1 MTKTKKSLGERI
13 LKGIHFLEKDIW
25 QIPLRELPRRKYV
38 LIKHLRIFML
48 ALRGFNEDKV
58 AMRASALTYYTLFS
72 IVPFVGLAFGIAK
85 GFGLDAF
92 LENQLETALS
102 GREEVLHWI
111 LSFSKSILQT
121 TSGGLVAGVGL
132 IILLYTIFQV
142 MRNIELSFNDIW
154 QVNKARDWTR
164 MLSDYFAMMFITPLF
179 LIMSSAA
186 TVFINTQVSQFS
198 NNLEFLSFLSPVL
211 LFLVRLVPYLLIWLM
226 LSILYMVMPNT
237 KVKFSSALV
246 AGIIAGTLFQLVQWG
261 YIFFQIGVSRY
272 NAIYGS
278 FAALPLLLMW
288 MQISWLVV
296 LLGAEISYAYQNV
309 ENYEFDVESQNIS
322 FLNKQII
329 SVYVMLMLVSHFKNG
344 LPPPDSSQIAHKLE
358 IPNKLVRSVLND
370 LGDVNLVS
378 EVQLEN
384 NKDTGY
390 QPALDIN
397 QISLQ
402 LVLERLERR
411 GIDFMVVK
419 KTKSL
424 EQIREALTAI
434 GKKIETSD
442 HNLLLKDLE
451 SIEA

>member
-1 MTKTKKSLGERI
+1 MAKTKKSLVKWV
-13 LKGIHFLEKDIW
+13 LNKVHFLEKDIW
-25 QIPLRELPRRKYV
+25 QIPLRDLPRRKYV
-38 LIKHLRIFML
+38 IIKHLRILLL

-92 LENQLETALS
+92 LENQLAAALS

-132 IILLYTIFQV
+132 IILLFTIFQV
-142 MRNIELSFNDIW
+142 MRNIEESLNDIW
-154 QVNKARDWTR
+154 QVKKSRDWSR
-164 MLSDYFAMMFITPLF
+164 MLSDYFAMMFIAPLF

-186 TVFINTQVSQFS
+186 TVFINTQVTEFS
-198 NNLEFLSFLSPVL
+198 SNLQFLSFLSPIL
-211 LFLVRLVPYLLIWLM
+211 MFLVRLVPYVLIWLM

-261 YIFFQIGVSRY
+261 YLFFQIGVSRY

-309 ENYEFDVESQNIS
+309 ENYEFDIESQNIS
-322 FLNKQII
+322 FLNKKII
-329 SVYVMLMLVSHFKNG
+329 SVYVMHMLVSYFKNG

-384 NKDTGY
+384 DTDTGY

-424 EQIREALTAI
+424 DQIREALTAI
-434 GKKIETSD
+434 RKKVETSD

>member
-1 MTKTKKSLGERI
+1 MADKKKSLSEWI
-13 LKGIHFLEKDIW
+13 LKGVRFLEKDIW
-25 QIPLRELPRRKYV
+25 QIPLRELPRGKFI
-38 LIKHLRIFML
+38 LIKHLRILML
-48 ALRGFNEDKV
+48 ALRGFNDDKV
-58 AMRASALTYYTLFS
+58 SMRASALTYYTLFS
-72 IVPFVGLAFGIAK
+72 IVPVVGLAFGIAK
-85 GFGLDAF
+85 GFGLEAY
-92 LENQLETALS
+92 LERQLAAALS

-121 TSGGLVAGVGL
+121 TSGGVVAGVGL
-132 IILLYTIFQV
+132 AILLYTIFQV

-154 QVNKARDWTR
+154 QVNKPRDWTR
-164 MLSDYFAMMFITPLF
+164 MLSDYFAMIFITPLF
-179 LIMSSAA
+179 LIMSGAA
-186 TVFINTQVSQFS
+186 TVFLNTQVSQFS

-211 LFLVRLVPYLLIWLM
+211 LFMVRLVPYLLIWLM

-237 KVKFSSALV
+237 KVKFSSAMV
-246 AGIIAGTLFQLVQWG
+246 AGIIAGTLFQVVQWG

-309 ENYEFDVESQNIS
+309 ENYEFDAESQNIS
-322 FLNKQII
+322 FLNKKII
-329 SVYVMLMLVSHFKNG
+329 SIYIMHMLIDQFQKGKTAPN
-344 LPPPDSSQIAHKLE
+344 SSQIAHKLE
-358 IPNKLVRSVLND
+358 IPNKLVRMALND

-378 EVQLEN
+378 EVQLDKSKEI
-384 NKDTGY
+384 GY

-402 LVLERLERR
+402 MVLERLERR

-424 EQIREALTAI
+424 EQISQAIASI
-434 GKKIETSD
+434 GKKIEGSA

-451 SIEA
+451 SIEG

>member
-1 MTKTKKSLGERI
+1 MAKSKKSPGEWI
-13 LKGIHFLEKDIW
+13 QKAVHFLERDIW
-25 QIPLRELPRRKYV
+25 QIPLRELPRGKSI
-38 LIKHLRIFML
+38 LFKHLRILVL
-48 ALRGFNEDKV
+48 AFRGFNEDKV

-72 IVPFVGLAFGIAK
+72 IVPIVGLAFGIAK
-85 GFGLDAF
+85 GFGLETY
-92 LENQLETALS
+92 LERQLAIALS

-111 LSFSKSILQT
+111 LSFSKSILET
-121 TSGGLVAGVGL
+121 ANGGVVAGVGL
-132 IILLYTIFQV
+132 LILLFTIFKV
-142 MRNIELSFNDIW
+142 MSNIELSFNDIW
-154 QVNKARDWTR
+154 QVKKGRDWTR
-164 MLSDYFAMMFITPLF
+164 MLSDYFAMIFVAPIF
-179 LIMSSAA
+179 LIMSGAA
-186 TVFINTQVSQFS
+186 TVFLNTQVSQFS
-198 NNLEFLSFLSPVL
+198 KNLDFLSFLSPIL
-211 LFLVRLVPYLLIWLM
+211 LFLVQLVPYLLIWLM
-226 LSILYMVMPNT
+226 LSILYLVMPNT
-237 KVKFSSALV
+237 KVKFTSALV

-261 YIFFQIGVSRY
+261 YIYFQIGVSRY

-309 ENYEFDVESQNIS
+309 DNYEFDVESQNIS
-322 FLNKQII
+322 FLNKKII
-329 SVYVMLMLVSHFKNG
+329 TIYVMHMLVSYFQKG
-344 LPPPDSSQIAHKLE
+344 KSPPDSSEIAQKLE

-384 NKDTGY
+384 AKGTGY
-390 QPALDIN
+390 QPALDIS
-397 QISLQ
+397 QITLQ
-402 LVLERLERR
+402 MVLERLERK

-424 EQIREALTAI
+424 AKIREAISAI
-434 GKKIETSD
+434 GQKIEDSD

>member
-1 MTKTKKSLGERI
+1 
-13 LKGIHFLEKDIW
+13 
-25 QIPLRELPRRKYV
+25 
-38 LIKHLRIFML
+38 
-48 ALRGFNEDKV
+48 
-58 AMRASALTYYTLFS
+58 
-72 IVPFVGLAFGIAK
+72 
-85 GFGLDAF
+85 
-92 LENQLETALS
+92 
-102 GREEVLHWI
+102 
-111 LSFSKSILQT
+111 SILQT
-121 TSGGLVAGVGL
+121 TSGGVVAGVGL
-132 IILLYTIFQV
+132 AILLYTIFQV

-154 QVNKARDWTR
+154 QVNKLRDWTR
-164 MLSDYFAMMFITPLF
+164 MLSDYFAMIFITPLF
-179 LIMSSAA
+179 LIMSGAA
-186 TVFINTQVSQFS
+186 TVFLNTQVSQFS

-211 LFLVRLVPYLLIWLM
+211 LFMVRLVPYLLIWLM

-237 KVKFSSALV
+237 KVKFSSAMV
-246 AGIIAGTLFQLVQWG
+246 AGIIAGTLFQVVQWG

-322 FLNKQII
+322 FLNKKII
-329 SVYVMLMLVSHFKNG
+329 SIYIMHMLIDQFQKGKTAPN
-344 LPPPDSSQIAHKLE
+344 SSQIAHKLE
-358 IPNKLVRSVLND
+358 IPNKLVRMALND

-378 EVQLEN
+378 EVQLDKSKEI
-384 NKDTGY
+384 GY

-402 LVLERLERR
+402 MVLERLERR

-424 EQIREALTAI
+424 EQISQAIASI
-434 GKKIETSD
+434 GKKIEGSA

-451 SIEA
+451 SIEG